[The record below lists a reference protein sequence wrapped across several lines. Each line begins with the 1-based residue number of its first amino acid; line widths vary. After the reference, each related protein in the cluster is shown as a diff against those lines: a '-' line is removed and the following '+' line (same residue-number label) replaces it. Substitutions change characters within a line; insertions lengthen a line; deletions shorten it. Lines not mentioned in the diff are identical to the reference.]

1 VCVLAGAHTTAWGGC
16 APVKGDYP
24 FTTSF
29 AYPLTATGS
38 DRISVACCTRSLLDA
53 SAYSSCNTATLAG
66 YPLYLGTTTLSIR
79 ILT

>member
-1 VCVLAGAHTTAWGGC
+1 M
-16 APVKGDYP
+16 KGSYP

-29 AYPLTATGS
+29 SYPLTVTGA

-53 SAYSSCNTATLAG
+53 SSYSSCNQATLGG
-66 YPLYLGTTTLSIR
+66 YPLYLGTTTLSIN